1 MQIKNNWTLN
11 NQFLKKAQYTELE
24 NDKPIDVSDFE
35 EIKRTCNRKRK
46 RRRAILIETIAT
58 GSSGNCYVLNDGRTT
73 LLFEAGIKFERVQK
87 HFKYKTRHIAGCL
100 SHTNMVIMQSIQS
113 SLSTM
118 V

>member
-11 NQFLKKAQYTELE
+11 NQFLKKHNAQI
-24 NDKPIDVSDFE
+24 NDKPIDVSDFRD
-35 EIKRTCNRKRK
+35 KRTCNRKRK

-87 HFKYKTRHIAGCL
+87 HFKI
-100 SHTNMVIMQSIQS
+100 
-113 SLSTM
+113 
-118 V
+118 

>member
-11 NQFLKKAQYTELE
+11 NQFLEEAQYTELE

-35 EIKRTCNRKRK
+35 EVRTCNRKRK

-87 HFKYKTRHIAGCL
+87 HFKYKTRHIAGV
-100 SHTNMVIMQSIQS
+100 SYHTR
-113 SLSTM
+113 TW
-118 V
+118 

>member
-1 MQIKNNWTLN
+1 MKKNA
-11 NQFLKKAQYTELE
+11 NQEQLDFEQPVLEEAQYTELE

-73 LLFEAGIKFERVQK
+73 LLLEAGKLNVFKSISNIKQD
-87 HFKYKTRHIAGCL
+87 I
-100 SHTNMVIMQSIQS
+100 
-113 SLSTM
+113 
-118 V
+118 